1 MENMPTEQ
9 IKDTEKQV
17 KQGSQINTV
26 NEVNKTEETLRKNE
40 KVAAEEPLEPDAETI
55 KLEDE
60 ILRKIRQIKFT
71 NVKDRDGPSEIR
83 I

>member
-1 MENMPTEQ
+1 MKST
-9 IKDTEKQV
+9 KQ
-17 KQGSQINTV
+17 K
-26 NEVNKTEETLRKNE
+26 KHFE

-60 ILRKIRQIKFT
+60 ILRKILQIKFT